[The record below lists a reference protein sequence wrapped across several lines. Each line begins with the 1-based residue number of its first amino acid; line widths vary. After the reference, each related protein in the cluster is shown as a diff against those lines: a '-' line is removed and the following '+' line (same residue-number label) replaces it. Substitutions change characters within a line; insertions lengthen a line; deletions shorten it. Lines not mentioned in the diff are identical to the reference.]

1 MRYNTDRLK
10 TCEEC
15 FRDEIVAHINKNKEG
30 MLESITKMRGDCDIE
45 SVSTALYQMQT
56 HLDYNNLY
64 AKIKN
69 INIKN

>member
-30 MLESITKMRGDCDIE
+30 MLESITKMRGDCVIGGWWLLVFA
-45 SVSTALYQMQT
+45 SITIL
-56 HLDYNNLY
+56 
-64 AKIKN
+64 
-69 INIKN
+69 